1 LRVSWND
8 VEAPLNTQNW
18 YARPITLGVR
28 AGAVVALALA
38 LSGAGCAYKVAI
50 PPSAGHLDTNTV
62 PEPKPGEQIL
72 PPVTSNA
79 YVPPPKPRAKTPTY
93 SVVVHEVPVKELL
106 LALAR
111 DTKENIDI
119 HPGLQGLVSLNAIDE
134 TLPSILDR
142 ISRQVNMRYRQEGK
156 TIVVSPDTPY
166 MKTYKVDYVNMLRE
180 TSSSISVSGAITAGG
195 TNAGGT
201 APPSGGT
208 SSTAVNS
215 SSKSNFW
222 ELLRENIQSILTS
235 TRRLSQSAD
244 ERQAQAE
251 AARAAREERL
261 AQAEAVAR
269 AGQNAPSL
277 FDKVFGGGAVSSSVT
292 DVKQDI
298 VVNPV
303 AGTVSVLATERQH
316 QLVQQYLDSV
326 GVASQRQVLI
336 EATIAEVL
344 LSKTYQA
351 GVDWSRLAFSGGGF
365 TFAQQLL
372 GQFGPGGGAP
382 PTGITVG
389 YSNNTSNTGHI
400 SATIKLL
407 QQFGTTRVLSSP
419 KLMALN
425 SQTALLKVV
434 DNVVYFTIQ
443 SQVSQG
449 SQGSQNLQSIT
460 TTPNTVA
467 VGVILSLT
475 PQINENGVVSLTVRP
490 TITRVKDFVQDP
502 NPVLSVNLNTGA
514 PLASPIKSLIPEIQ
528 VREMES
534 VLQLVSGQTAIL
546 GGLMQDNVQRNTDSI
561 PGLGN
566 VPRVGEVFSYRND
579 TVQKS
584 ELVIFIRP
592 VVVNN
597 PSINSDELK
606 HLRQFLPEVDKTGQN
621 P

>member
-1 LRVSWND
+1 MM
-8 VEAPLNTQNW
+8 VEAPLNTENNW
-18 YARPITLGVR
+18 YATLFNPRACTGV
-28 AGAVVALALA
+28 AAVLALT
-38 LSGAGCAYKVAI
+38 LCVGGCAYK
-50 PPSAGHLDTNTV
+50 PSISPSQGHLDEETV
-62 PEPKPGEQIL
+62 PPLKPGEQIL

-79 YVPPPKPRAKTPTY
+79 YVPPPKPRVKTPTY

-142 ISRQVNMRYRQEGK
+142 ISRQVNMRYQQEGK
-156 TIVVSPDTPY
+156 TIVISPDTPF
-166 MKTYKVDYVNMLRE
+166 MKTYKVDYVNMTRE
-180 TSSSISVSGAITAGG
+180 TTSNISVSGAITSGAGG
-195 TNAGGT
+195 AGGA

-208 SSTAVNS
+208 SSSAVNS
-215 SSKSNFW
+215 TSKNNFW
-222 ELLRENIQSILTS
+222 DILRENIQSILTS
-235 TRRLSQSAD
+235 TRKLSQTAD

-251 AARAAREERL
+251 ATRAAREERL

-269 AGQNAPSL
+269 AGQNAPNL
-277 FDKVFGGGAVSSSVT
+277 FDKVFGAGAPSPT
-292 DVKQDI
+292 IEVKQDI
-298 VVNPV
+298 VVNQV
-303 AGTVSVLATERQH
+303 AGTVLVMATERQH
-316 QLVQQYLDSV
+316 LLIQQYLDGV
-326 GVASQRQVLI
+326 GLASQRQVLI
-336 EATIAEVL
+336 EATIAEVT

-351 GVDWSRLAFSGGGF
+351 GVDWSRLAFNGGGF
-365 TFAQQLL
+365 TFGQQLL
-372 GQFGPGGGAP
+372 GQFGPGLGAA
-382 PTGITVG
+382 PTGLTLG
-389 YSNNTSNTGHI
+389 YSNNTSNTGNI
-400 SATIKLL
+400 LATVKLL
-407 QQFGTTRVLSSP
+407 QQFGNTRVLSSP

-449 SQGSQNLQSIT
+449 TQGAGNLQSFT

-475 PQINENGVVSLTVRP
+475 PQINDNGIVTLTVRP

-502 NPVLSVNLNTGA
+502 NPALSVDQVKGGSLTN
-514 PLASPIKSLIPEIQ
+514 PIKSLIPEIQ

-566 VPRVGEVFSYRND
+566 IPRVGEVFSYRND
-579 TVQKS
+579 NVQKT

-592 VVVNN
+592 VVVTN

-606 HLRQFLPEVDKTGQN
+606 HMRRFLPEVDKTGQN